1 MKRNRTVE
9 EQSSQKRA
17 LRLVERLAR
26 AIVRK
31 QHLRPVMQNLAEALV
46 SEFGFR
52 AVFLSE
58 YHESR
63 DNFTALG
70 AAPLKTLQAVVSR
83 TLGVKLQEFEFSS
96 SPNRSRVIQAL
107 FKGRAWM
114 GNDLS
119 EILALTFSPRAVRR
133 LQKELNVRCIYN
145 APLVSGN
152 HFLGTLLVGTDSETF
167 SKNELA
173 VLRAITHHA
182 ALGAHQAYLL
192 GENRSK
198 ARQYRVLSEVDSH
211 ILEEKQLQKVLHAIV
226 SNIHW
231 VTPCDLAGVF
241 LHNQQKKTMTY
252 AVAWPRTDFSL
263 KLRHMEFP
271 IGTGIIGSVARTR
284 KGEIVN
290 HAEHDPR
297 SVYPAR
303 SIPDLEHLLCLPL
316 IAGRSLL
323 GVLYIARYHDEPF
336 VEADLDVARR
346 FGEKSALAIENAH
359 LFARQQARQKEME
372 GLQESGTRISESLD
386 LQTVL
391 NGVVREAMALV
402 PSAKRGSVAVVDEAS
417 KRIVS
422 VAEAGGK
429 SRGESRSRPGV
440 ESLVARAAQ
449 TRRSIV
455 TGETLDESNAGRKHR
470 SREAASFV
478 AVPLALKD
486 KVLAVLTL
494 ENRVRAGAFAR
505 DDVARLEL
513 FALHAAL
520 ALRNAQLH
528 ASLQQE
534 IKKIKL
540 LRDIKSIARGGFSS
554 EVFLRN
560 VCDMMVE
567 AYGYHLTAILLLD
580 PVRRIL
586 RLAAASGS
594 EARQIPSD
602 YQQSINEGVV
612 GWVAR
617 TANTRLVQDVRKD
630 RLYINRNRLPTQAEL
645 CVPIL
650 APSGAL
656 LGVINTESNRVNA
669 FKETDVQIQVA
680 VASEIAGAFEE
691 RRLLTALSNSE
702 RKFRRLFEESKD
714 AIYVS
719 TPAGTLIDANQAAVD
734 LFGYE
739 DKDEFLR
746 VDIRKD
752 LYEDPRDRDHLLN
765 KLRVAGF
772 VKDIDLRLKKKTGEP
787 LLVNATVTVVRDN
800 EGQIVAMQ
808 GILHDV
814 TKQKEDER
822 RVHESEEKYRSLV
835 EGSLVGVYIIQNG
848 RFAFVNQRLGEIFGY
863 SVGEVID
870 NLTVED
876 LVHPDDRGTVMDNV
890 RLRLTGVVRSVRYT
904 FRGVRKD
911 GELIEV
917 EVLGSRSVYQGQPA
931 VLGTLVDRTQE
942 RRQQREIDEWKRRYE
957 LIIASSAQ
965 IVYEYSIPTGI
976 ILWGGSIESV
986 LGYAPGDL
994 RGDIKEW
1001 EEFIHPDD
1009 REKALHELDRA
1020 IAAMMPYDV
1029 VYRYR
1034 RKDGSYAWMHD
1045 RGFVVADETGWART
1059 MLGMM
1064 EDITQARALESKLH
1078 YSELKYRLLFEHA
1091 IDAIL
1096 VLNGEV
1102 ILECNPRT
1110 LEMFGSAREDVVG
1123 QTLHAFTPPHQ
1134 VDGTESKVALLA
1146 RIEAGLGGTQQTFTM
1161 RHIRRDGT
1169 PFEAEVKMIPFE
1181 LEGERL
1187 LQVQIRDITAEA
1199 EAQEEL
1205 ARSEETYRRLVLE
1218 ASDAILVSDG
1228 EGRLVEVNEAAC
1240 TMLGYRR
1247 EELLKLSV
1255 AALSHLPPEEGLV
1268 RHRKFYARLIGEDK
1282 ATSTEQIMKRK
1293 DGSRFPCEV
1302 SAALL
1307 GNGLLQSI
1315 LRDVSVKKQEEKELD
1330 KIYALATKFH
1340 GRELFDRAATA
1351 LAEMLGIRYVSVGEL
1366 HRDQIRSL
1374 VLYKAGALEHGV
1386 VHPLAG
1392 SPCER
1397 VLTTKQSCFVSHGAA
1412 NSHRTDPMLSAWGIE
1427 SFAGMP
1433 MMDGR
1438 EEVIGVVTLMDPRP
1452 HEFSDHEK
1460 KIISVVVQRLASELD
1475 IFEQRK
1481 REEQLS
1487 QQLVQAQKMESLG
1500 TLAGGVAHDFNNIL
1514 GAVIGYTTLIKKRV
1528 NTDEQTSRYLE
1539 AIEKSAQ
1546 RAASLSRQLLSF
1558 SYKSQGRIE
1567 RVVVNDLI
1575 RDTIHILG
1583 SSFPKNIAIRTEFAE
1598 SLPPV
1603 HGDQNLLGQVVMN
1616 LCINARDAI
1625 EEHRR
1630 GDEGLI
1636 TIITSRFLATSG
1648 FVDVHLSAAP
1658 GEYVSLTVRDNGAGM
1673 KPEVRER
1680 IFEPFFTTKT
1690 KGRGTGLG
1698 LSMVY
1703 GIVRNHGGFIDVQ
1716 TEMNAGTEFRIF
1728 LPAAT
1733 DESAAEAKEG
1743 QDIPRGNGEM
1753 LMVVEDEPMLR
1764 ELLVDVLAGHGYATV
1779 AAGNGKEAVNRYNR
1793 EKERIHLV
1801 ILDMIMPEMDGTAT
1815 FHALR
1820 ALDPSLKIL
1829 ISSGFSQDQG
1839 VQRLLSEGAAGF
1851 IGKPYQTDELLKAV
1865 ASQLGVN
1872 NA

>member
-1 MKRNRTVE
+1 MTRNRTLE

-58 YHESR
+58 YHGSR
-63 DNFTALG
+63 DTFTALG
-70 AAPLKTLQAVVSR
+70 AAPLKTLDAIVSR

-96 SPNRSRVIQAL
+96 SRNRSRVIRAL

-119 EILALTFSPRAVRR
+119 EVLAPTFSPRAARR

-152 HFLGTLLVGTDSETF
+152 HFLGTILVGTDSETF
-167 SKNELA
+167 SKSELA
-173 VLRAITHHA
+173 VLRAI
-182 ALGAHQAYLL
+182 
-192 GENRSK
+192 
-198 ARQYRVLSEVDSH
+198 
-211 ILEEKQLQKVLHAIV
+211 
-226 SNIHW
+226 
-231 VTPCDLAGVF
+231 
-241 LHNQQKKTMTY
+241 
-252 AVAWPRTDFSL
+252 
-263 KLRHMEFP
+263 
-271 IGTGIIGSVARTR
+271 
-284 KGEIVN
+284 
-290 HAEHDPR
+290 
-297 SVYPAR
+297 
-303 SIPDLEHLLCLPL
+303 
-316 IAGRSLL
+316 
-323 GVLYIARYHDEPF
+323 
-336 VEADLDVARR
+336 
-346 FGEKSALAIENAH
+346 
-359 LFARQQARQKEME
+359 
-372 GLQESGTRISESLD
+372 
-386 LQTVL
+386 
-391 NGVVREAMALV
+391 
-402 PSAKRGSVAVVDEAS
+402 
-417 KRIVS
+417 
-422 VAEAGGK
+422 
-429 SRGESRSRPGV
+429 
-440 ESLVARAAQ
+440 
-449 TRRSIV
+449 
-455 TGETLDESNAGRKHR
+455 
-470 SREAASFV
+470 
-478 AVPLALKD
+478 
-486 KVLAVLTL
+486 
-494 ENRVRAGAFAR
+494 
-505 DDVARLEL
+505 
-513 FALHAAL
+513 
-520 ALRNAQLH
+520 
-528 ASLQQE
+528 
-534 IKKIKL
+534 
-540 LRDIKSIARGGFSS
+540 
-554 EVFLRN
+554 
-560 VCDMMVE
+560 
-567 AYGYHLTAILLLD
+567 
-580 PVRRIL
+580 
-586 RLAAASGS
+586 
-594 EARQIPSD
+594 
-602 YQQSINEGVV
+602 
-612 GWVAR
+612 
-617 TANTRLVQDVRKD
+617 
-630 RLYINRNRLPTQAEL
+630 
-645 CVPIL
+645 
-650 APSGAL
+650 
-656 LGVINTESNRVNA
+656 
-669 FKETDVQIQVA
+669 
-680 VASEIAGAFEE
+680 
-691 RRLLTALSNSE
+691 
-702 RKFRRLFEESKD
+702 
-714 AIYVS
+714 
-719 TPAGTLIDANQAAVD
+719 
-734 LFGYE
+734 
-739 DKDEFLR
+739 
-746 VDIRKD
+746 
-752 LYEDPRDRDHLLN
+752 
-765 KLRVAGF
+765 
-772 VKDIDLRLKKKTGEP
+772 
-787 LLVNATVTVVRDN
+787 TVVRDN

-814 TKQKEDER
+814 TKQKENER
-822 RVHESEEKYRSLV
+822 LVHESEEKYRSLV
-835 EGSLVGVYIIQNG
+835 EGSLLGVYIIQNG

-863 SVGEVID
+863 SVGEVVE

-890 RLRLTGVVRSVRYT
+890 RLRLTGVRSVRYT

-917 EVLGSRSVYQGQPA
+917 EVLGLRSVYQGQPA
-931 VLGTLVDRTQE
+931 VIGTLVDRTQE
-942 RRQQREIDEWKRRYE
+942 HRQQREIDEWKRRYE

-965 IVYEYSIPTGI
+965 IVYEYSIPTGM

-1020 IAAMMPYDV
+1020 IAAMKPYDV

-1064 EDITQARALESKLH
+1064 EDITQARALEAKLH
-1078 YSELKYRLLFEHA
+1078 YSELKYRLFFEHA

-1102 ILECNPRT
+1102 IVECNPRT
-1110 LEMFGSAREDVVG
+1110 LEMFGSAREDLVG

-1134 VDGTESKVALLA
+1134 ADGMESKAALLA
-1146 RIEAGLGGTQQTFTM
+1146 HMEAGLAGTQQTFTM

-1187 LQVQIRDITAEA
+1187 LQVQIRDITAQA

-1240 TMLGYRR
+1240 LMLGYRR

-1255 AALSHLPPEEGLV
+1255 AALSDLPREEALA
-1268 RHRKFYARLIGEDK
+1268 RHRKFYARLIGEDR

-1293 DGSRFPCEV
+1293 DESRFPCEV

-1330 KIYALATKFH
+1330 KIYALATTFH

-1351 LAEMLGIRYVSVGEL
+1351 LAEMLGMRYVSVGEL

-1374 VLYKAGALEHGV
+1374 VLYKGGALERGI

-1397 VLTTKQSCFVSHGAA
+1397 VLATKQSCFVSHGAA
-1412 NSHRTDPMLSAWGIE
+1412 KNHRTDPLLSAWGIE

-1438 EEVIGVVTLMDPRP
+1438 EEVIGVVTLMDPKP

-1460 KIISVVVQRLASELD
+1460 KIMSVVVQRLASELD

-1514 GAVIGYTTLIKKRV
+1514 GAVIGYTALIKKRI
-1528 NTDEQTSRYLE
+1528 NADEQTSRYLE

-1558 SYKSQGRIE
+1558 SHKSQGRIE
-1567 RVVVNDLI
+1567 LVTVNELI

-1583 SSFPKNIAIRTEFAE
+1583 SSFPKNIVIRTELAE

-1630 GDEGLI
+1630 GGEGVI
-1636 TIITSRFLATSG
+1636 TMTTSRFLATSG

-1658 GEYVSLTVRDNGAGM
+1658 GEYVSLTIRDNGAGM
-1673 KPEVRER
+1673 KPEIRER

-1733 DESAAEAKEG
+1733 DELTPEIKEG
-1743 QDIPRGNGEM
+1743 EDIPRGNGEV

-1764 ELLVDVLAGHGYATV
+1764 ELLIDVLAGHGYATV
-1779 AAGNGKEAVNRYNR
+1779 AVGNGKEAVDRYSR
-1793 EKERIHLV
+1793 EKARIHLV

-1820 ALDPSLKIL
+1820 SLDPSLKIL
-1829 ISSGFSQDQG
+1829 ISSGFSQDHG

-1851 IGKPYQTDELLKAV
+1851 IGKPYQIDELLKAV

-1872 NA
+1872 DA